1 MSTLESAELIAT
13 SGTFQR
19 IGSVAAL
26 LSGEPLGAV
35 VDGKEVAVFA
45 ADGGFVATSGIC
57 PHAQGPLHEGEVE
70 DGVLTC
76 PWHGWTFNLESGQ
89 CDEDPG
95 LCLERYEVK
104 VEGDDILVRV

>member
-1 MSTLESAELIAT
+1 MSIPESVELVAS

-19 IGSVAAL
+19 VGSVAAL
-26 LSGEPLGAV
+26 QGGEPLGAV

-45 ADGGFVATSGIC
+45 VDGGFVATSGIC

-76 PWHGWTFNLESGQ
+76 PWHGWTFSIESGQ